1 MSTHQAKITW
11 QRKTEASFVDQNYSR
26 KHQWIFNEGL
36 TVPAAASAEVVPE
49 HLTDGHALD
58 PEEAF
63 VASLASCHM
72 LWFLSIA
79 ADAGYVINRYSDE
92 AEGQMG
98 KNKEGK
104 LAITNVTLQ
113 PSVRFQE
120 NKKPDAKTFES
131 LHHRAHERCYIAH
144 SVKTEISINANM
156 DRSS

>member
-11 QRKTEASFVDQNYSR
+11 QRKTDTSFTGQNYSR
-26 KHQWIFNEGL
+26 KHQWVFNKGL

-49 HLTDGHALD
+49 QLTDEHALD

-72 LWFLSIA
+72 LWFLSLA
-79 ADAGYVINRYSDE
+79 ADEGYVIDHYSDE
-92 AEGQMG
+92 AKGQMK

-104 LAITNVTLQ
+104 LAITNVTLH
-113 PSVRFQE
+113 PTVRFQE
-120 NKKPDAKTFES
+120 KDKPNQKTFND